1 MVPFGESL
9 NRRRRFIVN
18 PGYGLPG

>member
-9 NRRRRFIVN
+9 NQRPRFIVN
-18 PGYGLPG
+18 PAYGLPG